1 MCANHFFNAI
11 IFSIRYHNVFWN
23 HRGGCSYFRDHSNII
38 IKAAAVI
45 LDITMNVSDH
55 FQGAAAAISKIITK
69 GSEHFHRGGCS
80 HNRDHHECIRPYSR
94 MAAALSE
101 FITKVSDHFQVAAAA
116 IPELYQSSSQTY
128 RTLL

>member
-69 GSEHFHRGGCS
+69 VSEHFHRGGCS
-80 HNRDHHECIRPYSR
+80 HNRDHHECIRPHSR
-94 MAAALSE
+94 TAAALSE
-101 FITKVSDHFQVAAAA
+101 FITKVSDHFQGGAAA
-116 IPELYQSSSQTY
+116 ILEITTNISDHF
-128 RTLL
+128 